1 VLRARKCAPTFS
13 PFVVVTFRLAIE
25 SIKELGVVSHWLLGN
40 YLCFEGS
47 LYFHKFT
54 CVDPLVWWKTY
65 EGKFLNV
72 GFFAKKVL
80 GILGFQIEIEKMFN
94 LGGVLIALR

>member
-1 VLRARKCAPTFS
+1 MLRAKERASTFS
-13 PFVVVTFRLAIE
+13 PFVVVTFRLVVE
-25 SIKELGVVSHWLLGN
+25 SIKELRGVSHWLLGN

-47 LYFHKFT
+47 LYFHRFM

-65 EGKFLNV
+65 EGFFLNV

-80 GILGFQIEIEKMFN
+80 GILGFQIEIEKKFN